1 MEFMIPL
8 HPNPNVQKHKH
19 IFKKVKVVAPMN
31 HNDLVEYVKKCKF
44 IVSDSGG
51 LQEESS
57 YLNKKIIVCRKTTER
72 PESIGTHSFM
82 CGEPE
87 LLEDL
92 VDNINDNYHVDAEC
106 PYGDGKSW
114 EKILCIFQN

>member
-1 MEFMIPL
+1 MRME
-8 HPNPNVQKHKH
+8 KY
-19 IFKKVKVVAPMN
+19 VV
-31 HNDLVEYVKKCKF
+31 VSF
-44 IVSDSGG
+44 IHD
-51 LQEESS
+51 QPKS

-92 VDNINDNYHVDAEC
+92 VNKINENYEVDSEC
-106 PYGDGKSW
+106 PYGNGKSW
-114 EKILCIFQN
+114 KKIVNYFYDKKKRTHSNSFSDSD